1 MLNRRRCS
9 ADLCC
14 AFAGPLYALFGH
26 RLFVDCV
33 RSIQE
38 TRRIVDSLP
47 RRSFSER
54 YLPRREVQ
62 ADYWDPAFERRAI
75 TNVLIPG
82 EFDG

>member
-1 MLNRRRCS
+1 MRLQG
-9 ADLCC
+9 LCMPYL
-14 AFAGPLYALFGH
+14 ATAYSSTA
-26 RLFVDCV
+26 DCV

-62 ADYWDPAFERRAI
+62 ADYWDPGFERRAI